1 MQLVSQNEKNRGVKK
16 APFVVLI
23 GANMP
28 SILSEIS
35 FISNPSDEKLL
46 RKGDQRQRVA
56 DGLYRGIAAYLDN
69 LNSLSYDKSKLVSD
83 NRAGALAVKASR
95 PLANRSNDPSAGT
108 GENIGTVASDGNP
121 K

>member
-1 MQLVSQNEKNRGVKK
+1 VKK
-16 APFVVLI
+16 APFIVLI

-46 RKGDQRQRVA
+46 RKPDQRQRVA

-69 LNSLSYDKSKLVSD
+69 LNSLTYDKSKLVSD
-83 NRAGALAVKASR
+83 NHPGAIPGAPAQAVGARAAA
-95 PLANRSNDPSAGT
+95 T
-108 GENIGTVASDGNP
+108 TVASDANP

>member
-1 MQLVSQNEKNRGVKK
+1 
-16 APFVVLI
+16 
-23 GANMP
+23 MP

-83 NRAGALAVKASR
+83 NRAGALPVKASR
-95 PLANRSNDPSAGT
+95 AAANGSSDPSAAT